1 MSTESTEE
9 KAQELIGANV
19 AGVTL
24 LTLHGRGHT
33 GLVFT
38 GFQKSLK
45 RKIAVKLVP
54 RDKVTAQ
61 SFMDEAEIVAV
72 LNHPHIVT
80 VFDVGEYNE
89 YLYITMQLVD
99 GESLH
104 TLIKRKLRHPAP
116 SQRFVDIPTALRTIA
131 HTLDALSYA
140 HAAGVVHQDV
150 KPGNIL
156 IEKESGRSY
165 LVDFGIART
174 ELTEED
180 SLYVHGTPLYMP
192 PEQARGE
199 VTDARA
205 DIFAAGATLW
215 ECLAG
220 TLPVPPLPA
229 VKLVGIKAK
238 RPWDFFEKT
247 PSESCERIDK
257 ELEAIIL
264 KATAGHR
271 DDRYGD
277 CAEFLGE
284 IRGYAGEKLGLTL

>member
-1 MSTESTEE
+1 MNTENTE
-9 KAQELIGANV
+9 KAQELIGTDV

-24 LTLHGRGHT
+24 LTLHGVGHT

-38 GFQKSLK
+38 GFQKSLR

-54 RDKVTAQ
+54 KEKVTAR
-61 SFMDEAEIVAV
+61 SFMDEAETVAV

-80 VFDVGEYNE
+80 VFDVGEFGE

-116 SQRFVDIPTALRTIA
+116 SQRSLDLPTALRTIA

-140 HAAGVVHQDV
+140 HKAGVVHQDV

-156 IEKESGRSY
+156 IENDSGRSY
-165 LVDFGIART
+165 LADFGIART

-180 SLYVHGTPLYMP
+180 FLFVHGTPLYMP

-199 VTDARA
+199 ATDARA
-205 DIFAAGATLW
+205 DIFAAGVTLW
-215 ECLAG
+215 ECLSG
-220 TLPVPPLPA
+220 TLPVPAVPA

-238 RPWDFFEKT
+238 RPDAFFET
-247 PSESCERIDK
+247 APSESSVRIDR
-257 ELEAIIL
+257 ELEAIIQ
-264 KATAGHR
+264 KATASRKDG
-271 DDRYGD
+271 RYENCD
-277 CAEFLGE
+277 EFLSA
-284 IRGYAGEKLGLTL
+284 IKRYAEKKLGLIL